1 MTFARPALLALA
13 FVAFAALVAL
23 VRYAERRRT
32 IQALTYSNV
41 AFALDA
47 LRPPRW
53 PGVLLAG
60 AFFTGAFA
68 LLAAPAGPRFEARVP
83 SRDANVVLCID
94 TSGSMR
100 ARDVVP
106 SRAAAAKAAARAFLD
121 AVPAGTRVG
130 IVSFASAALAVVPPT
145 DDLDAVRDALDRIP
159 PPDGGTAIGEA
170 LALAA
175 EQLPARGRRIVVLM
189 TDGVY
194 NVGRDPL
201 EASHELGARG
211 ITIETVGIGT
221 SGSGQFV
228 PGTADLADLDA
239 GALRAI
245 AANGNGRYA
254 EAADARG
261 LAEAFRTI
269 ALGTVWETKRVDG
282 SLPFAFSGGLL
293 VIVAFVAGLASGR
306 VP

>member
-1 MTFARPALLALA
+1 VTFARPALLALA

-68 LLAAPAGPRFEARVP
+68 LL
-83 SRDANVVLCID
+83 
-94 TSGSMR
+94 
-100 ARDVVP
+100 
-106 SRAAAAKAAARAFLD
+106 
-121 AVPAGTRVG
+121 
-130 IVSFASAALAVVPPT
+130 VPPT